1 MFVWCRLLAAVGLAS
16 CVVFI
21 VSLKCPCPRLT
32 CILHLAIVGL
42 KVASSFWRMNVCQIV
57 LEAEFGDI
65 RITVSFVAVSAFA
78 AGLIAV

>member
-1 MFVWCRLLAAVGLAS
+1 
-16 CVVFI
+16 
-21 VSLKCPCPRLT
+21 
-32 CILHLAIVGL
+32 
-42 KVASSFWRMNVCQIV
+42 MNVCQIV

>member
-1 MFVWCRLLAAVGLAS
+1 
-16 CVVFI
+16 
-21 VSLKCPCPRLT
+21 VSLKCPCSRLT
-32 CILHLAIVGL
+32 CILHLAILGL